1 MSNRTWILITD
12 SYYIKLLYVAEDG
25 HSIKTYREADFD
37 NSSDITY
44 NLITRYKQNNSDS
57 DNLESPEYVL
67 NSIASFLNDKVKENA
82 FDELIV
88 IAPDNVHVAL
98 QTIFS
103 AQLLNAVKQ
112 KISGDYINLSLD
124 KLQAIIFEN

>member
-25 HSIKTYREADFD
+25 HTIKTYREADFD

>member
-12 SYYIKLLYVAEDG
+12 SYYIKLLYIAEDNRT
-25 HSIKTYREADFD
+25 IKTYREADFD

-67 NSIASFLNDKVKENA
+67 NFIASFLNDKVKENA

-98 QTIFS
+98 QTIFP

>member
-67 NSIASFLNDKVKENA
+67 NFIASFLNDKVKENA

-98 QTIFS
+98 QTIFP